1 MPAILAETQI
11 PNNPVAV
18 AVPDSGVL
26 REVVGAA
33 RAYIEDNQRPSNA
46 GRRFWELS
54 GGMVRCSEC
63 GCVMEISSARG
74 GNKDRSYFYY
84 RCGARY
90 NRGRQACANNKHH
103 RAERLEGRVWE
114 LVSDYLKNPERIR
127 MDLERM
133 IDEERSALRGDPT
146 REAREW
152 GRKMAEADHKISRF
166 QDMAAEGLITF
177 EQLRTKLASQEEVRK
192 TADRELEALSRL
204 SERIEQLERDRDA
217 LMNGYAGAIP
227 ERLDS
232 LGPEGRHRLYKTLKL
247 GFVADPE
254 ENLEA
259 TGVFVIGNSA
269 SRVSVSET
277 ANTSL
282 LDGTRSR

>member
-1 MPAILAETQI
+1 M
-11 PNNPVAV
+11 
-18 AVPDSGVL
+18 G
-26 REVVGAA
+26 
-33 RAYIEDNQRPSNA
+33 
-46 GRRFWELS
+46 
-54 GGMVRCSEC
+54 
-63 GCVMEISSARG
+63 
-74 GNKDRSYFYY
+74 
-84 RCGARY
+84 
-90 NRGRQACANNKHH
+90 
-103 RAERLEGRVWE
+103 
-114 LVSDYLKNPERIR
+114 
-127 MDLERM
+127 LERM

-152 GRKMAEADHKISRF
+152 ARKMAEADHKISRF